1 MKLQSAFAGVC
12 CCRWLLYLER
22 ETALKHHNLAQISD
36 DLVDHCIGHLIQ
48 HCLVLVLHSK
58 FVCLNADD
66 ILDAEEVYDDAPES
80 GHAYAD
86 LAAAMGDEEDSEQ
99 EEEEE
104 EVQEGAELGSD
115 ADDDDVDLVSDEEDD
130 LGLSDMEDADSADE
144 GGDMDDPDH
153 TDQQTDD
160 ADDDE
165 LNPFE
170 LAEATD
176 SDDEPKQK
184 GALGFRAAAMQSSI
198 LSRYQMPWASTSIM
212 PAASS
217 AVVLYSQVKRCVL
230 NSGVCL

>member
-1 MKLQSAFAGVC
+1 VETCNLSQ
-12 CCRWLLYLER
+12 LL
-22 ETALKHHNLAQISD
+22 D
-36 DLVDHCIGHLIQ
+36 DPVDHCIGYLIQ
-48 HCLVLVLHSK
+48 HCLVLILRSK
-58 FVCLNADD
+58 IVRVSADD

-86 LAAAMGDEEDSEQ
+86 LAAAMGDEEDSDQ

-104 EVQEGAELGSD
+104 GEEQEGPELGSD
-115 ADDDDVDLVSDEEDD
+115 ADDDDLDLVSDEEDD
-130 LGLSDMEDADSADE
+130 LVLSDMDDADSADE
-144 GGDMDDPDH
+144 GTDMDDPDH
-153 TDQQTDD
+153 SDQQADD

-184 GALGFRAAAMQSSI
+184 GALGFRVAAMQSSI
-198 LSRYQMPWASTSIM
+198 LSRYHMPWASTSIV

-217 AVVLYSQVKRCVL
+217 AVALYSKAKRCVL
-230 NSGVCL
+230 LIWLWLWLRFAQQCLASSSLFCLLHPFS